1 MLLSTDSTLG
11 GRELVLRGVVAL
23 VSALVING
31 VILGTVLGL
40 DAVESYENLAAPP
53 VIFLAT
59 LGVVGATIVYAV
71 LTRRSSTPDR
81 AFIRVAAVVLL
92 LSFLPNLNLLLT
104 DDAAPAGAVVVL
116 MVLHVPPAITSVA
129 SLTELGPSLF
139 E

>member
-116 MVLHVPPAITSVA
+116 MVLHVPPAITSVV